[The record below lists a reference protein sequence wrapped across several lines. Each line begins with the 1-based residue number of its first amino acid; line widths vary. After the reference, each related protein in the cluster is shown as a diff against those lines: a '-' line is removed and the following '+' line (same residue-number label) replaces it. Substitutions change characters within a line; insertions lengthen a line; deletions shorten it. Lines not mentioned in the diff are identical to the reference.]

1 MVQLPDTPEN
11 SALVQEFLDETRR
24 RISNGID
31 ITFTNKAN
39 EELKDLALDFNV
51 EVADIET
58 AIENR
63 STENYFRGI
72 DPSRKA
78 DFEVCAFSATVGKDN
93 VRIYLKFGLEVQG
106 LQILL
111 FSNHVPDY
119 PMNQPFKNYQ
129 YGD

>member
-1 MVQLPDTPEN
+1 MKLEEEFRM
-11 SALVQEFLDETRR
+11 AL
-24 RISNGID
+24 

-39 EELKDLALDFNV
+39 EELKDLALDFSV

-58 AIENR
+58 AIQNL
-63 STENYFRGI
+63 SIENYFRGI

-93 VRIYLKFGLEVQG
+93 VWIYLKFGLEVQG

-119 PMNQPFKNYQ
+119 PMNQPFKN
-129 YGD
+129 